1 MTTHR
6 FSRTELVMPETKN
19 TSSTDAQPETAEPKV
34 RRALE
39 ANPGATTAA
48 LASTAGVGRSTAS
61 KLLSRWA
68 AEGLV
73 NRTTGKDQS
82 VPVTWTLRNH
92 DQNDE
97 TAEVETTGE
106 AAAETVDQRSEDP
119 TTEAD
124 AREGDP
130 SPVPGSDVGAACAS
144 APSGDATADAPKK
157 ERLPKGALYDMVLGF
172 LQAHPGEEFGPAKIG
187 AELVRSSGAV
197 NNALEKLVINGLA
210 TKTREAPK
218 RFTSS

>member
-1 MTTHR
+1 
-6 FSRTELVMPETKN
+6 MPETKN
-19 TSSTDAQPETAEPKV
+19 TSATDAQPETAEPKV
-34 RRALE
+34 RRALA

-48 LASTAGVGRSTAS
+48 LASAAGVGRSTAS

-73 NRTTGKDQS
+73 TRTAGKDQS
-82 VPVTWTLRNH
+82 VPVTWTLRDD
-92 DQNDE
+92 DQNDKA
-97 TAEVETTGE
+97 AEVASTEE
-106 AAAETVDQRSEDP
+106 AAADTADQR
-119 TTEAD
+119 TEEATAETD
-124 AREGDP
+124 AREGGP
-130 SPVPGSDVGAACAS
+130 SPVPGSDVGTACA
-144 APSGDATADAPKK
+144 PATSEAAAADAPKK

-197 NNALEKLVINGLA
+197 NNALEKLVANGLA
-210 TKTREAPK
+210 TKTCEAPK

>member
-1 MTTHR
+1 
-6 FSRTELVMPETKN
+6 MPETKN
-19 TSSTDAQPETAEPKV
+19 TSATDAQPETAEPKV

-48 LASTAGVGRSTAS
+48 LASAAGVGRSTAS

-73 NRTTGKDQS
+73 TRTAGKDQS
-82 VPVTWTLRNH
+82 VPVTWTLRDD
-92 DQNDE
+92 DQNDKA
-97 TAEVETTGE
+97 TEVATTEE
-106 AAAETVDQRSEDP
+106 AAADTTDQR
-119 TTEAD
+119 TEELTAEND

-130 SPVPGSDVGAACAS
+130 SPVPDSDVGTACAPATS
-144 APSGDATADAPKK
+144 EAATADAPKK

-197 NNALEKLVINGLA
+197 NNALEKLVTNGLA
-210 TKTREAPK
+210 TKTCEAPK

>member
-1 MTTHR
+1 
-6 FSRTELVMPETKN
+6 MPETKN
-19 TSSTDAQPETAEPKV
+19 TSATDAQSETSEPKV

-48 LASTAGVGRSTAS
+48 LASAAGVGRSTAS

-73 NRTTGKDQS
+73 TRTTGKDQS
-82 VPVTWTLRNH
+82 VPVTWTLRDD
-92 DQNDE
+92 DQNDKA
-97 TAEVETTGE
+97 AEVATTEE
-106 AAAETVDQRSEDP
+106 AAADTADQRTEDP
-119 TTEAD
+119 TAETD

-130 SPVPGSDVGAACAS
+130 SPVPDSEVGTGCAPATSEAAMAE
-144 APSGDATADAPKK
+144 APKK

-197 NNALEKLVINGLA
+197 NNALEKLVANGLA
-210 TKTREAPK
+210 TKTCEAPK
-218 RFTSS
+218 RFTCS